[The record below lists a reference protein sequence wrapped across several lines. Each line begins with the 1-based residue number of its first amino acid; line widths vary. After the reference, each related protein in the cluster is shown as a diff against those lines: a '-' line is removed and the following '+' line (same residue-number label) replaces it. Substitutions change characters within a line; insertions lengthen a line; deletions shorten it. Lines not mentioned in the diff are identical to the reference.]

1 MGVKMKKLIFL
12 ILVLSLF
19 LNCGPKEEKVE
30 RIMKD
35 GIVHIKNPEKPI
47 KGTVLLDIEKTQEI
61 NPYKLEEV
69 GFRQFRFA
77 RDADGEV
84 ILLGINQTEVHRF
97 AQNGDYLGSLVQ
109 KGQGPGEFPDFSGL
123 RIYFMNDQIWVTGM
137 HKLAQFYKNGQF
149 IHEKKLGYSPEALID
164 DNLFFVDKKRLSPE
178 ESVQKILLVDLSSE
192 GINKKKETVFFQAD
206 NVGMIWDSSSNR
218 RGLMEG
224 WATPYI
230 LMSYDKENRKAYVV
244 LNTEYKIHVKNLK
257 AETLYVIEKLHK
269 NVKVDLDA
277 KKEILSNYLE
287 RDESFKWMLSAYPD
301 TLVAIKDL
309 KILPGGYLAVYRISG
324 PKILEIDVFDEEGK
338 YLYVL
343 KPPKGIT
350 LENAEFYNF
359 GFATT
364 EMTEDG
370 FQIYVEY
377 KIKNLPDIFQN

>member
-1 MGVKMKKLIFL
+1 MKKITLLIS
-12 ILVLSLF
+12 ILSLIVY
-19 LNCGPKEEKVE
+19 CGPKQEKVE
-30 RIMKD
+30 KIMED

-47 KGTVLLDIEKTQEI
+47 KGTVLLDIEKTREI

-77 RDADGEV
+77 RDTDGEV

-97 AQNGDYLGSLVQ
+97 AHNGDYLGSLVK

-123 RIYFMNDQIWVTGM
+123 QIYFMNAQIWVTGL
-137 HKLAQFYKNGQF
+137 HKLAQFHKNGQF
-149 IHEKKLGYSPEALID
+149 IREKKLGNHPESLID
-164 DNLFFVDKKRLSPE
+164 DNLFFVDMKKLSPE
-178 ESVQKILLVDLSSE
+178 ESELKILLIDLSSE
-192 GINKKKETVFFQAD
+192 GTNKKKETVFFQAE
-206 NVGMIWDSSSNR
+206 NVGMIWDSSKYR

-224 WATPYI
+224 WATPNI

-244 LNTEYKIHVKNLK
+244 LNTEYKIHVKNHK
-257 AETLYVIEKLHK
+257 AETLYVIDKLHK
-269 NVKVDLDA
+269 NVNVDLDD

-287 RDESFKWMLSAYPD
+287 RDESNKWMLSAYPD

-309 KILPGGYLAVYRISG
+309 KILPGGYLAVYRVSG
-324 PKILEIDVFDEEGK
+324 PKIFEIDVFDKEGK
-338 YLYVL
+338 YLYVM

-350 LENAEFYNF
+350 LENAQFYNF

>member
-1 MGVKMKKLIFL
+1 MKKLFFL

-19 LNCGPKEEKVE
+19 LNCGPKEEQIE
-30 RIMKD
+30 RIIED

-47 KGTVLLDIEKTQEI
+47 RGTVLLDIEKTREI
-61 NPYKLEEV
+61 NPYNLEEV

-77 RDADGEV
+77 RDVDGEV

-97 AQNGDYLGSLVQ
+97 AQNGDYLGSLVR

-123 RIYFMNDQIWVTGM
+123 QIYFMNDQIWVTGM
-137 HKLAQFYKNGQF
+137 QKLAKFYKNGQF
-149 IHEKKLGYSPEALID
+149 INEKKLGYSPQPLID
-164 DNLFFVDKKRLSPE
+164 ESLFFVDEKMLSPE
-178 ESVQKILLVDLSSE
+178 ESVQKIVLVDLSSE
-192 GINKKKETVFFQAD
+192 KTNKKETVFFQAD
-206 NVGMIWDSSSNR
+206 NVGMIWDSSKKG

-230 LMSYDKENRKAYVV
+230 LMSYDKENRKAYVA

-269 NVKVDLDA
+269 NVNVDLDA
-277 KKEILSNYLE
+277 KKEMLSDYLG
-287 RDESFKWMLSAYPD
+287 RDESFGWMLSIYPD

-309 KILPGGYLAVYRISG
+309 KILPGGYLAVYRISE
-324 PKILEIDVFDEEGK
+324 PKIFEIDVFDKEGK

-359 GFATT
+359 GFATV
-364 EMTEDG
+364 EMTEDE